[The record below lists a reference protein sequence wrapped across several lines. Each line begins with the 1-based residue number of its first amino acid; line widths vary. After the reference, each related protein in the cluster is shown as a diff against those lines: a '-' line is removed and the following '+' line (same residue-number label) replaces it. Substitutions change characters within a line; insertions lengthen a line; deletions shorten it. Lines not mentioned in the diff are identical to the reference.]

1 VRFEDFIVEWKPV
14 WSKPVDH
21 ILDLHRTY
29 CACHWKEVWVTDFE
43 QLPYLCHRLKE
54 LPAGKVGLEAAIL

>member
-1 VRFEDFIVEWKPV
+1 MRFEEFVIEFQQAPQETVIE
-14 WSKPVDH
+14 
-21 ILDLHRTY
+21 LNRTY